1 MCFIAFFLLPETQ
14 GKTLTELAT
23 IYEKKKPKMY
33 QPKVEPPWDLPIP
46 KEHEAYGNTGYGVSS
61 LGRQNWK
68 GFCLKINIVYSRA
81 EARVTIQEIRIFF

>member
-46 KEHEAYGNTGYGVSS
+46 KEHEACGNTGYGVSRP
-61 LGRQNWK
+61 GRQNWK
-68 GFCLKINIVYSRA
+68 GFCLKINIPKGNY
-81 EARVTIQEIRIFF
+81 

>member
-33 QPKVEPPWDLPIP
+33 QPKVEPPSDLPIP
-46 KEHEAYGNTGYGVSS
+46 KEQKVKFEEGGT
-61 LGRQNWK
+61 
-68 GFCLKINIVYSRA
+68 
-81 EARVTIQEIRIFF
+81 